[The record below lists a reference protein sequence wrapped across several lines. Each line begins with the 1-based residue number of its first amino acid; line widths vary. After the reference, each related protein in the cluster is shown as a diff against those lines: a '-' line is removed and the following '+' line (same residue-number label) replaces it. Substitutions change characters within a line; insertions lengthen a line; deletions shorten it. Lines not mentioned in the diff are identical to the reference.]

1 MKSTISQSLDTAG
14 GKKNDQS
21 GVLSKVPDDCKEN
34 FSSFAMDPDLIEK
47 IKESV
52 NVPIPNK
59 DPFWKIEGQ
68 KNSAKTGQK
77 ILGLIKKRSLSEEEI
92 TDLRKLA
99 IQSPGNTRTKIQ
111 KLKKQYPTNAGLLLL
126 SAICSYGMLLN
137 SSNQS
142 EVLKGLKHATKEA
155 ATALMSDEVSLY
167 NCEQFF
173 RIYFAF
179 LDRFKREQIKTHNKL
194 NHDPRLDSSRR
205 ELLNAINITEQ
216 LLIDKSKLENTLNHL
231 KKKLKSSKYI
241 SNFDHM
247 LIKKASNHI
256 VNGNPKEKC
265 ELGTAIETIAFVH
278 ALTASFAR
286 IPILFPLV
294 DMILSNLP
302 DTNKSFFLRI
312 ISIKSSRNFLMFR
325 IASAEGDREKMA
337 RLGKTLLK
345 ENMEG
350 MQKMENQPL
359 YQPFEAD
366 SFFNL
371 AFVAQLTAG
380 LYANQDYGK
389 ILEMAIEAM
398 DTIIKY
404 DNSNNHVFTEPATR
418 LSRKLYT
425 LRDSGELAETA

>member
-1 MKSTISQSLDTAG
+1 MTTLKLKTNTQSAVISKPIED
-14 GKKNDQS
+14 
-21 GVLSKVPDDCKEN
+21 
-34 FSSFAMDPDLIEK
+34 AMDNSNLLAIDPDLTEN
-47 IKESV
+47 IKESTR
-52 NVPIPNK
+52 VPVPQK
-59 DPFWKIEGQ
+59 DPSWRIESL
-68 KNSAKTGQK
+68 KNSSKSNQK

-92 TDLRKLA
+92 LDLRKSA
-99 IQSPGNTRTKIQ
+99 IQSPGNTRARVQ
-111 KLKKQYPTNAGLLLL
+111 KLKKQYSSNANLLMI

-137 SSNQS
+137 SSNHS
-142 EVLKGLKHATKEA
+142 EVLRGLKNATKEA
-155 ATALMSDEVSLY
+155 GTALMSNEVSLY

-194 NHDPRLDSSRR
+194 NHDPRLDSAKR

-216 LLIDKSKLENTLNHL
+216 LLADKSKLENTLNHL

-247 LIKKASNHI
+247 LIKKASNHV

-278 ALTASFAR
+278 AITAFFAR

-294 DMILSNLP
+294 DMILSNFP
-302 DTNKSFFLRI
+302 DTNKSFFLRLT
-312 ISIKSSRNFLMFR
+312 SIKSSRNFLIFR
-325 IASAEGDREKMA
+325 IASAEGDRQKMV

-350 MQKMENQPL
+350 MQKMENLPL
-359 YQPFEAD
+359 FQPFEVD
-366 SFFNL
+366 SFFNV
-371 AFVAQLTAG
+371 AFIAQLTAG
-380 LYANQDYGK
+380 LYANQDYDK
-389 ILEMAIEAM
+389 ILEMAIKAM

-404 DNSNNHVFTEPATR
+404 DMSKNHVFTETATR
-418 LSRKLYT
+418 LSRKLYA
-425 LRDSGELAETA
+425 LRDSSEIAEAV